1 MLVQLR
7 YLNLLKGG
15 LHLTTIKIIT
25 GVFVL
30 IGTFLTF
37 ASAVGVI
44 RLPDVYSRMQAA
56 GKGSTLGVIFLM
68 LAVVVYSIPEGIV
81 NAKILLAI
89 LFVFITAPLASL
101 LVNRAAYKTGV
112 PLEKKSVQDDLKY
125 MYHEKYIM
133 TRRKND

>member
-1 MLVQLR
+1 ME
-7 YLNLLKGG
+7 GE

-25 GVFVL
+25 GDIVL
-30 IGTFLTF
+30 IGAFLTL
-37 ASAVGVI
+37 AKAVDVI
-44 RLPDVYSRMQAA
+44 SLPDVYRRMQAA
-56 GKGSTLGVIFLM
+56 GEGSTMGVIFLM

-81 NAKILLAI
+81 NAIILLAI